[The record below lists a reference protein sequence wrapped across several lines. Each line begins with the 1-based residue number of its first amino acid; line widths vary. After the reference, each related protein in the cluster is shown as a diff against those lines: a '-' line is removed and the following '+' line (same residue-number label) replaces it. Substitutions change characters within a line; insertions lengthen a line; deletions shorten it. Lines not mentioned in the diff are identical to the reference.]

1 MNNSILIVL
10 DSKIQ
15 YRKKETKLSSFD
27 IFDEKEISEFES
39 NSNGTINPMA
49 IFTYFENGTI
59 IDINIPEDMA
69 QYNSSDERIN

>member
-1 MNNSILIVL
+1 
-10 DSKIQ
+10 
-15 YRKKETKLSSFD
+15 
-27 IFDEKEISEFES
+27 
-39 NSNGTINPMA
+39 MA